1 MSTCPSGRR
10 TGVAIEPLW
19 DWNSG
24 TGTVVGFSR
33 ISCCNRTIMGLKL
46 GVGNLITYSVLE
58 LQSNHYGIETPVGS
72 FLSFPFLSTVAIE
85 PLWDWNS
92 FLLSFPAPLLVGT
105 PFSPQ
110 EGVCPYLVG
119 TITQSPNGNGYKVI
133 RLQDFERV
141 FSKTYSA
148 ERRKSRYGVLDAG
161 LFGQKPTL

>member
-1 MSTCPSGRR
+1 
-10 TGVAIEPLW
+10 
-19 DWNSG
+19 
-24 TGTVVGFSR
+24 
-33 ISCCNRTIMGLKL
+33 MGLKPQRRTL
-46 GVGNLITYSVLE
+46 SGLPTLHA
-58 LQSNHYGIETPVGS
+58 LQSNHYGIETILCRICGREIVGCNRTIMG
-72 FLSFPFLSTVAIE
+72 LKPRRAIQKGRKSKKLQSNHHGIE
-85 PLWDWNS
+85 IRFFSL
-92 FLLSFPAPLLVGT
+92 FLLLYLWAHP
-105 PFSPQ
+105 SPQ

>member
-1 MSTCPSGRR
+1 
-10 TGVAIEPLW
+10 
-19 DWNSG
+19 
-24 TGTVVGFSR
+24 
-33 ISCCNRTIMGLKL
+33 
-46 GVGNLITYSVLE
+46 
-58 LQSNHYGIETPVGS
+58 
-72 FLSFPFLSTVAIE
+72 
-85 PLWDWNS
+85 
-92 FLLSFPAPLLVGT
+92 VGT

-148 ERRKSRYGVLDAG
+148 ERRKSKYGVLDAG